1 MEVLCVGM
9 YRACSTWQYN
19 ICAELVER
27 KMGGDRLGFV
37 EGGRYQSL
45 GDEADGRWRVLKA
58 HEGHEAFA
66 RVLREGR
73 ARAVYSR
80 RDLRDVTFSLMH
92 KFSKSFDEV
101 VAPGG
106 MLEICLQMDRFWPS
120 LPNVLCQNYERIVAD
135 PVGAILQIADH
146 LEFDISAAEAQELAE
161 EFSTARNRERV
172 DRLARELRAG
182 GVDLDDS
189 QNVLMHNTRTLLH
202 WNHLR
207 DGAVGGWRVIA
218 SPEQRVT
225 LARICGPWLR
235 ANGYDDLDPGKVSTR
250 TGPSGRSAALDG
262 WFGAGG
268 LEHSQVGRP
277 LATV

>member
-37 EGGRYQSL
+37 EGARYQL
-45 GDEADGRWRVLKA
+45 PGEQVDGPWRVLKA
-58 HEGHEAFA
+58 HEGHESFT
-66 RVLREGR
+66 RVLGEGR
-73 ARAVYSR
+73 ARGVYSR
-80 RDLRDVTFSLMH
+80 RDLRDVTFSIMH

-106 MLEICLQMDRFWPS
+106 MLESCLRSDRYWAS
-120 LPNVLCQNYERIVAD
+120 LPNVLYQSYERIVAD

-146 LEFDISAAEAQELAE
+146 LDFDVLAAEARELAE
-161 EFSTARNRERV
+161 EFSAARNRERA
-172 DRLARELRAG
+172 DGLARELRAG
-182 GVDLDDS
+182 GVDLADPR
-189 QNVLMHNTRTLLH
+189 NVLSYHARTLLH

-207 DGAVGGWRVIA
+207 DGAVGDWRRIA
-218 SPEQRVT
+218 SPEQQET

-235 ANGYDDLDPGKVSTR
+235 ANGYDDVARGSVGVGIEPTC
-250 TGPSGRSAALDG
+250 PSGELV
-262 WFGAGG
+262 F
-268 LEHSQVGRP
+268 
-277 LATV
+277 